1 MNKPNIKAV
10 TFDLWETIILERN
23 GWSSKRMNVR
33 CNNLAI
39 EFNKFGIKTSKRQI
53 RLAFT
58 KMFSWLT
65 DIWNTNKEV
74 THQDQIEFIIK
85 SVLKNSLA
93 VNRNLIYQLSPAYTS
108 AIFEV
113 PPDLNPDAPK
123 VLNWLKE
130 QNKKVGLISNTGLT
144 PGFGLR
150 EFLTK
155 KNMAKYFDLMLFSD
169 EIHVRKP
176 DPRIFH
182 IAAEKLQVNPHQIVH
197 IGDNLKSDIQGSKNA
212 EFQTIYLTTET
223 GKDIISESDPNS
235 LVSISRIFNSLEED
249 QIIPDMIIQSLG
261 MAIEAI
267 KKLEASGY

>member
-10 TFDLWETIILERN
+10 TFDLWETLILERN
-23 GWSSKRMNVR
+23 GWSSNRMNVR

-39 EFNKFGIKTSKRQI
+39 EFNKFGVKTSKRQI

-65 DIWNTNKEV
+65 DIWDTNKEV

-93 VNRNLIYQLSPAYTS
+93 VNEELICQLSPAYTS

-113 PPDLNPDAPK
+113 PPDLNPDATK
-123 VLNWLKE
+123 VLKWLKE

-155 KNMAKYFDLMLFSD
+155 KKIAKYFDLMLFSD
-169 EIHVRKP
+169 EVYVRKP
-176 DPRIFH
+176 DPRIFQ
-182 IAAEKLQVNPHQIVH
+182 IAAQKLQVNPHQIVH
-197 IGDNLKSDIQGSKNA
+197 IGDNLKSDIHGSKKA

-223 GKDIISESDPNS
+223 GKDTTAESDPNS
-235 LVSISRIFNSLEED
+235 LVAISRKSSNIGED
-249 QIIPDMIIQSLG
+249 LIIPDMIIKSLG
-261 MAIEAI
+261 MAIIAI
-267 KKLEASGY
+267 KELEASSH